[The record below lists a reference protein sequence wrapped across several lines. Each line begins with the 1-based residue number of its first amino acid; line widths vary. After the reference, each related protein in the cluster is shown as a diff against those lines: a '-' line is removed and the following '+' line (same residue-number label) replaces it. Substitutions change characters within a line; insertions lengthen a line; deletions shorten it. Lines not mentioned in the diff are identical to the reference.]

1 MAAQQ
6 GDCENSHVYFES
18 LAGPDG
24 SPVRVNRR
32 RRSDDGDGDDDG
44 DDDGEVTIETEGYNG
59 SREPQS
65 PFGNTTLGYVAPL
78 CACCIILPVLY

>member
-1 MAAQQ
+1 M
-6 GDCENSHVYFES
+6 STSIPKV
-18 LAGPDG
+18 PDG

-32 RRSDDGDGDDDG
+32 RRSDDDDG
-44 DDDGEVTIETEGYNG
+44 DNDDEVTIETEGYNG
-59 SREPQS
+59 SGEPQS